1 MSMDKSIFDWTA
13 MRPIE
18 LPRGNK
24 YIKYLVERGLAAD
37 TSNDIKAVSPEGIKA
52 QPMHK
57 PIFAV
62 PIMAK
67 LEIKG
72 LGSTVAK

>member
-1 MSMDKSIFDWTA
+1 

-24 YIKYLVERGLAAD
+24 CIEHLVERGLAID
-37 TSNDIKAVSPEGIKA
+37 TSNDIKAVSPEDIKA

-57 PIFAV
+57 PIFTV

-72 LGSTVAK
+72 LGK

>member
-1 MSMDKSIFDWTA
+1 MSMDKSMFDWTA

-18 LPRGNK
+18 LPRGCK
-24 YIKYLVERGLAAD
+24 EYIDHLVEKGLAVD
-37 TSNDIKAVSPEGIKA
+37 TSNDIKAVSPEDIKA

-57 PIFAV
+57 PIFAL

-72 LGSTVAK
+72 LGK